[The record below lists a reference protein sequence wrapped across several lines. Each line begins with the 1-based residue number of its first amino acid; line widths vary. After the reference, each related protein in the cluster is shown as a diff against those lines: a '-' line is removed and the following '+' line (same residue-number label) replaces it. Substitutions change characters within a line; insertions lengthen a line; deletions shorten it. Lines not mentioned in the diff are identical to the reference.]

1 MRIHNKSS
9 SNLNDWIQNTNT
21 MKLSQSSEKISPIRR
36 QITIINNNY
45 EPLNNIVNNKKEKK
59 NCNI

>member
-9 SNLNDWIQNTNT
+9 SNLNDCIKNTNI
-21 MKLSQSSEKISPIRR
+21 MKLSQSNEKISPIRG

-45 EPLNNIVNNKKEKK
+45 KPLNNIVNNKK
-59 NCNI
+59 

>member
-9 SNLNDWIQNTNT
+9 SNLNDWIKNTNI
-21 MKLSQSSEKISPIRR
+21 MKLSQSNEKISPIRG

-45 EPLNNIVNNKKEKK
+45 KPLNNIVNNKK
-59 NCNI
+59 